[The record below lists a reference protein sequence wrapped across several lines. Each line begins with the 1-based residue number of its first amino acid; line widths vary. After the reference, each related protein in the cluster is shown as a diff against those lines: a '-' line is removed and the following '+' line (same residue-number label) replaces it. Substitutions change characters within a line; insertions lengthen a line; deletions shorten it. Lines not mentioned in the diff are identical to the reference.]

1 MKVRKRK
8 AFRFCPT
15 SPKSAQSP
23 PARPIPAA
31 PAGNAADTCRCTVE
45 SAPQRHPHPKFPI
58 PCPTGDRP
66 RKRRRIE
73 TRGDGRGADLR
84 SPSPSRFRSD
94 QLRGRHGERLHVPG
108 GPPRHRP
115 PAARRLPPIR
125 LLQRKPSPTPFAA
138 PMISCSASA
147 RVSWPGSEPGSEN
160 PLPAFS

>member
-84 SPSPSRFRSD
+84 SPSPSPSPSRFRSD

-115 PAARRLPPIR
+115 PAARRLPPIW
-125 LLQRKPSPTPFAA
+125 LLQRKPPSPPLPLPHV
-138 PMISCSASA
+138 PMPRLCLCV
-147 RVSWPGSEPGSEN
+147 RTVGSWP
-160 PLPAFS
+160 